1 MPEYRAYTVGPDGH
15 YKSSQMIVADN
26 DAAAIKAAGSLG
38 VKCGVEL
45 WLLDRKIAV
54 CPQELP
60 ISENHL

>member
-1 MPEYRAYTVGPDGH
+1 MPEYRAYTVGSDGH
-15 YKSSQMIVADN
+15 FKSSQIIVADN

-54 CPQELP
+54 LP
-60 ISENHL
+60 PRITDF